1 VDARSLAHPAHPSTE
16 ERPCACYD
24 GLVFIGHLVE
34 EDGEEVAV
42 VEAVP
47 CCRCAAD
54 ARSPRFNYSGPS
66 LKMCRLADA
75 PVRLGAYAAVVG

>member
-1 VDARSLAHPAHPSTE
+1 VDARILAHPAHPSTE

-75 PVRLGAYAAVVG
+75 PARLGAYAAVVG